1 MSATAIPTQTPSIAA
16 QWTTAAFG
24 GGCTLHLGHREV
36 SRGDDILMLEPRAF
50 DVLVHLIQ
58 HRHRTVTKAELLSAC
73 WGENPPSDGA
83 LARTIMKVRQATH
96 DFDGGSPLIMTVHR
110 VGYRFV
116 GEVEFDVVRG
126 RTGAVETLPAG
137 AQTLQARRLMLMP
150 LINMTGDDSFAWI
163 ELGLLSLVTK
173 SLLSVPNLSIVPV
186 RDVLAAIGGATSREG
201 IAKQLELADAAL
213 GATLCIW
220 GELRGSYGRLLL
232 HYNLRRS
239 DSQVTQGTVV
249 GSDAVKIALEAAMH
263 LRSWL
268 MPDSHASVELSGSV
282 DLHDEFL
289 NQTFARAIQHSREER
304 LIEAEHLF
312 DVLQDAGV
320 SNPRVLHESTRVAVV
335 LGRPHASTWL
345 GTVEATAREAGDP
358 WLMAVSHELR
368 ANHLELRGRVADS
381 VASTLKAIEIAQEH
395 GFDDLTVRLMVTC
408 AGRMAMGSDERAEA
422 LLSRAIPGAE
432 RLGNR
437 VLLCDAYCAAARVAG
452 FRNDWTTA
460 LRHQTAAVAIARNMH
475 EASRSWAYGGLS
487 WVQTS
492 LGQLNAAADSAD
504 SAFRMARISGAQ
516 PQQGLA
522 VGQAVLAFLAKR
534 RIRET
539 AQLYEAMNGSNDTS
553 VAMLM
558 ARDVYCRATFLC
570 AADQFD
576 SALRIIEEMCR
587 ATDDHPRLSARC
599 RAHLLRA
606 LLLAGRLDELEA
618 ACHSMRDIANS
629 NPDYRLGPQVERM
642 QAFVD
647 HLQRRDTESALRR
660 LHAVVD
666 SLAASEAHAR
676 ISLDCAWL
684 HLERR
689 EVAAATALVSHLH
702 QWLEESPAGNLV
714 AARLRYEVG
723 DFSGAVSVQQAIVA
737 EYPQV
742 VLPMHGE
749 LLGIYEHARDTGVA
763 GVIPVLYEPI
773 NMHFRFTPSVRNELP
788 AALGGPDASSVEPL
802 ARTPVTR

>member
-1 MSATAIPTQTPSIAA
+1 MSAAAIPIPTPPLAT
-16 QWTTAAFG
+16 QWTTAAF

-36 SRGDDILMLEPRAF
+36 SRDGGILVLEPRAF

-83 LARTIMKVRQATH
+83 LARTVMKVRQATH
-96 DFDGGSPLIMTVHR
+96 DFDGASPLIMTVHR

-116 GEVEFDVVRG
+116 GDVEFDARG
-126 RTGAVETLPAG
+126 RAGNSEPLPA
-137 AQTLQARRLMLMP
+137 ANQARHMRRLVLLP
-150 LINMTGDDSFAWI
+150 LVNMTGDDSFAWI

-173 SLLSVPNLSIVPV
+173 SLLGVPNLSIVPV
-186 RDVLAAIGGATSREG
+186 QDVLAAIGGATGREG
-201 IAKQLELADAAL
+201 ILKQLELADAAL
-213 GATLCIW
+213 GHTLCIW
-220 GELRGSYGRLLL
+220 GELQGSYGRLLL

-249 GSDAVKIALEAAMH
+249 GSDAAKIALEAAMH
-263 LRSWL
+263 LRTWL
-268 MPDSHASVELSGSV
+268 TPESHIGAGASGSA

-289 NQTFARAIQHSREER
+289 NEVFARAIQHSREER

-312 DVLQDAGV
+312 DVLHDAGAG
-320 SNPRVLHESTRVAVV
+320 NGRVLQESTRVAVV

-345 GTVEATAREAGDP
+345 TSVEATAREAGDP
-358 WLMAVSHELR
+358 WLLARSHEMR

-381 VASTLKAIEIAQEH
+381 VASTLKAIEVAQEH

-452 FRNDWTTA
+452 FRNDWSTA
-460 LRHQTAAVAIARNMH
+460 LRHQTAAVAIARTMH
-475 EASRSWAYGGLS
+475 EASQSWAYGGLS

-522 VGQAVLAFLAKR
+522 AGQAVLAFLAKR
-534 RIRET
+534 RVRET
-539 AQLYEAMNGSNDTS
+539 AQLYEAMSSLAHDTS
-553 VAMLM
+553 VAMQV
-558 ARDVYCRATFLC
+558 ARDVYCRSAFLC
-570 AADQFD
+570 ASGQFD
-576 SALRIIEEMCR
+576 SALHIVEEMCR
-587 ATDDHPRLSARC
+587 VTDGHPRLSARC
-599 RAHLLRA
+599 RAQLLRT
-606 LLLAGRLDELEA
+606 LLLAGRFDELEA
-618 ACHSMRDIANS
+618 ACHSMRSAVSS
-629 NPDYRLGPQVERM
+629 NPDYRLGPQIERTL
-642 QAFVD
+642 AFVD
-647 HLQRRDTESALRR
+647 HLQRHDTDSALQR
-660 LHAVVD
+660 LHATVD

-684 HLERR
+684 HLERQ
-689 EVAAATALVSHLH
+689 EVAAASALVSHLH
-702 QWLEESPAGNLV
+702 RWLEESPPGNLV
-714 AARLRYEVG
+714 AARLRYEMG
-723 DFSGAVSVQQAIVA
+723 DFAGAVSIQRAYA
-737 EYPQV
+737 DAYPQ
-742 VLPMHGE
+742 LCPSLHQE
-749 LLGIYEHARDTGVA
+749 LLATYERARDTGVVGA
-763 GVIPVLYEPI
+763 IRTLDGPV
-773 NMHFRFTPSVRNELP
+773 NMQLRFADSVHDELP
-788 AALGGPDASSVEPL
+788 AALGGPAAASV
-802 ARTPVTR
+802 ARR